1 MLFIECSKYVQK
13 YSEYIHQ
20 RPGAAAATCAGATS
34 GASAGAT
41 SGHLL
46 ELVPRL
52 VRLLELVPEID

>member
-1 MLFIECSKYVQK
+1 MLFIEYSKYVQK

-20 RPGAAAATCAGATS
+20 RPGAATATCAGATS

-46 ELVPRL
+46 
-52 VRLLELVPEID
+52 